1 MATYAKESNLEQ
13 FATMTPEEDEYVNRV
28 ERMSGHIAELEKA
41 ITGEKRPDVKALL
54 VAERAKLG
62 AAPVASSS
70 SSSSTVT
77 PTKTSSSERVSWK
90 EPGMSQGEAKAMLAT
105 LNGQQATA
113 MAALQAAISGS
124 GTASEAIQEG
134 EKKLGASKGA
144 AIDAAGQIDVARAMQ
159 QSAIRDVFHA
169 SVIDPDSRIVS
180 AQRQRDEAQQ
190 MMNDLRGKINEESQ
204 VAVWDDPLR
213 WVVNQFTLPK
223 LGAAYNAAHAK
234 DKEMVRQIADT
245 QARVT
250 AQMQMDAAPVLD
262 QIRAK
267 AAADANTAAI
277 EASINASKAAGAQQ
291 HIVAQGVMQ
300 QMQVHERAFGN
311 NMELARLFMQSYSL
325 GASDRENSK
334 LGPTV
339 DAINVKRLAAGLKHY
354 TVEEFNQ
361 LSAAERS
368 KLTENS
374 KITGSFAADAG
385 ESYKWLT
392 DNGAL
397 NTIAEKNPTVYT
409 FYSQQILGKDYTDA
423 LAVVSQNPKFM
434 NLGPDEKRAAA
445 LTLSQQNQT
454 SAIGKKN
461 NSNNLLPDSNPYKLK
476 ILNAVTY
483 PELKDNIFTSI
494 VADIAATKPGGKV
507 EDKDVMLRL
516 LAKAE
521 ADPKNTA
528 VYARQLS
535 DFYRTA
541 AQLQWE
547 RSGAKVVGYPA
558 PVGYGVSGVMT
569 EATGVATQMW
579 TPAAVE
585 HWVMKNMQERRRV
598 GFGGATVHLLTPEQ
612 IKGINSG
619 E

>member
-13 FATMTPEEDEYVNRV
+13 FATMTPEEGAYVNRV

-54 VAERAKLG
+54 IAERAKLG
-62 AAPVASSS
+62 GPAASSS

-169 SVIDPDSRIVS
+169 SIIDPDSRIVS

-204 VAVWDDPLR
+204 VAIWDDPLR

-250 AQMQMDAAPVLD
+250 AQMQIDAAPVLD
-262 QIRAK
+262 QIKAK
-267 AAADANTAAI
+267 AAADANSAAI
-277 EASINASKAAGAQQ
+277 EASINASKAAGAQMN
-291 HIVAQGVMQ
+291 IVAQGVMQ

-325 GASDRENSK
+325 GASDREDAK

-354 TVEEFNQ
+354 TVQEFQQ

-368 KLTENS
+368 ALTTNS
-374 KITGSFAADAG
+374 KIAGSFAADAG

-409 FYSQQILGKDYTDA
+409 FYSEQILGKDYKDA
-423 LAVVSQNPKFM
+423 LAEVGKNPKFM

-445 LTLSQQNQT
+445 LTLSQQMQT
-454 SAIGKKN
+454 SAIGQKN

-494 VADIAATKPGGKV
+494 VADIAATKPGAQV

-579 TPAAVE
+579 TPAALE
-585 HWVMKNMQERRRV
+585 HWVTQNLKNRAKYLNLDAMYKAKQLDDPI
-598 GFGGATVHLLTPEQ
+598 FGAKQ
-612 IKGINSG
+612 
-619 E
+619 

>member
-1 MATYAKESNLEQ
+1 MATYAKESSLEQ
-13 FATMTPEEDEYVNRV
+13 FATMTPEEDAYVNRV

-169 SVIDPDSRIVS
+169 SIIDPDSRIVS

-262 QIRAK
+262 QIKAK
-267 AAADANTAAI
+267 AAADANSAAI
-277 EASINASKAAGAQQ
+277 EASINASKAAGAQMN
-291 HIVAQGVMQ
+291 IVAQSIMQ
-300 QMQVHERAFGN
+300 KLQVGQQGFSN
-311 NMELARLFMQSYSL
+311 NMEVARLFAQSYAL
-325 GASDRENSK
+325 GGDERADAGI
-334 LGPTV
+334 LPTV
-339 DAINVKRLAAGLKHY
+339 QAINVKRAAAGLQPY
-354 TVEEFNQ
+354 TVAEFKQ
-361 LSAAERS
+361 LSVAERS
-368 KLTENS
+368 NLTGNA
-374 KITGSFAADAG
+374 KIAASFGADSG
-385 ESYKWLT
+385 DSYKWLT
-392 DNGAL
+392 DSGAL
-397 NTIAEKNPTVYT
+397 NTIAQTNPTVYN
-409 FYSQQILGKDYTDA
+409 FYSQQIVSPEFKKAEA
-423 LAVVSQNPKFM
+423 LVSQNPKFA
-434 NLGPDEKRAAA
+434 NLGPDEKRAAT
-445 LTLSQQNQT
+445 LTMMQQQQT
-454 SAIGKKN
+454 TEIGKKN

-494 VADIAATKPGGKV
+494 VADIAATKPGAQV
-507 EDKDVMLRL
+507 DDKDVMLRL

-547 RSGAKVVGYPA
+547 RSGAKVVGYPP
-558 PVGYGVSGVMT
+558 PVGYGVSGVLT
-569 EATGVATQMW
+569 ETTGVATQMW

-585 HWVMKNMQERRRV
+585 HWVMKNMQERLRV
-598 GFGGATVHLLTPEQ
+598 GFGSATVHLLTPEQ
-612 IKGINSG
+612 IRGINSG